1 MREENRRAEV
11 RPASGSPGDA
21 DLLRRFAADRCEEAF
36 ATLVRRHGPLV
47 LSVCRRVL
55 GDVPDA
61 EDAFQ
66 ATFLV
71 LARRAGSIAD
81 PERLG
86 NWLYGVAARV
96 ALKARGSLRRR
107 QAREKQVRLPDAS
120 PNPAPPSTDDD
131 SAAVLREEL
140 GRLPEKY
147 RAAVGLCY
155 LEGKSNA
162 ETAGL
167 LRWPIGTVKGRLA
180 RARELL
186 RSRLAGRGLGVT
198 T

>member
-1 MREENRRAEV
+1 MREENRRAAA
-11 RPASGSPGDA
+11 RPAAGSPGDA
-21 DLLRRFAADRCEEAF
+21 DLLRRFAADGCEEAF
-36 ATLVRRHGPLV
+36 AALVGRHGPLV

-55 GDVPDA
+55 GNVPDA

-71 LARRAGSIAD
+71 LARRAGSIAR

-86 NWLYGVAARV
+86 NWLFGVASRV

-107 QAREKQVRLPDAS
+107 QAREKQVRLPDPFS
-120 PNPAPPSTDDD
+120 APVAPSADDD
-131 SAAVLREEL
+131 LAAVLREEL
-140 GRLPEKY
+140 GCLPEKY

-155 LEGKSNA
+155 LEGKTNA
-162 ETAGL
+162 EAASL
-167 LRWPIGTVKGRLA
+167 LRWPTGTVKGRLA

-186 RSRLAGRGLGVT
+186 RSRLASRGLGVT